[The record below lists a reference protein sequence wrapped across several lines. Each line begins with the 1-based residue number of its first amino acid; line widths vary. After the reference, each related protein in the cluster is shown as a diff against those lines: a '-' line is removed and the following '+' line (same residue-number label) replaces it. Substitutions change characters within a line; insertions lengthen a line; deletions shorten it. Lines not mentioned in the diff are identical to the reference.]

1 MNTISME
8 LHEEQVTEL
17 QSQIEELESE
27 VSCLEEELKDTED
40 ELNCEKAKNAELTA
54 TCCSLKSANLKIRE
68 DSANLAVE
76 ACRKQKK
83 AEEDVENII
92 ELMLLFVVIAVVIYV
107 SLIISFYC

>member
-17 QSQIEELESE
+17 QSKIEELESE

-54 TCCSLKSANLKIRE
+54 TCCNLKTANSKIRE

-76 ACRKQKK
+76 ACRMQKK
-83 AEEDVENII
+83 AKEDVENII
-92 ELMLLFVVIAVVIYV
+92 ELMMLLVVIAVVIYV
-107 SLIISFYC
+107 SLIISFYY